1 MKIYSP
7 PDPTLLNPTRDVED
21 ISSEILDLI
30 ADMIVTM
37 KEANGLGL
45 AANQVGYPHRIAVV
59 QIDPRTPPM
68 TFINPRVT
76 TRRGKQESYEG
87 CLSLTGDR
95 RRDPP
100 PHDGDG
106 NGQEHH
112 RKGVQAQRPGA
123 PRPGHRARDRPPR
136 WPPLHPETGGPP
148 GIKGRPTRN
157 DLPQQNGIVPTQ
169 PPTRAKCNNQV
180 NPARPQPGEA
190 PGESQWKNLKEPGNT
205 P

>member
-87 CLSLTGDR
+87 CLSLTGIGGVTRRPMMVTVTARNITGKEFKLNAQGLLAQVIEHETDHLDGLLFTRKLVDR
-95 RRDPP
+95 Q
-100 PHDGDG
+100 G
-106 NGQEHH
+106 
-112 RKGVQAQRPGA
+112 
-123 PRPGHRARDRPPR
+123 
-136 WPPLHPETGGPP
+136 
-148 GIKGRPTRN
+148 
-157 DLPQQNGIVPTQ
+157 
-169 PPTRAKCNNQV
+169 
-180 NPARPQPGEA
+180 
-190 PGESQWKNLKEPGNT
+190 
-205 P
+205 